1 MGHIRIGV
9 LPKTRKWK
17 QVIGLLNSKESST
30 SDIAGGTAKAAKDF
44 FIEKKF
50 DPSLAF
56 SYWLLTQITY
66 RAKQDDYI
74 SSLKKIDLDISKVKN
89 SFDFV
94 GIVANFSKNQIKK
107 RGESFPISDIAQLS
121 LREVL
126 TESIGEES
134 KSIFGTTLE
143 DIKDACHKYSSP
155 GQFSKLAR
163 LYFSKVFTRS
173 LRFLIDK
180 ESGNNVGIGK
190 KFEDV
195 FGLSDF
201 NSALE
206 AYCYQSAKIVEK
218 FAEGWYSK
226 RNWQGDISEKD
237 AQGFVAVAVDKFQ
250 AEIAQEN

>member
-17 QVIGLLNSKESST
+17 QVISLLNSKESST
-30 SDIAGGTAKAAKDF
+30 SEIAAETAKAAKDF
-44 FIEKKF
+44 FIQKRF

-74 SSLKKIDLDISKVKN
+74 SALRKIDLDISKVKN

-94 GIVANFSKNQIKK
+94 GQVANFSKNQIKE
-107 RGESFPISDIAQLS
+107 RGESFPISDIAQLA

-126 TESIGEES
+126 TESVGEVS
-134 KSIFGTTLE
+134 KSLFGTTLD
-143 DIKDACHKYSSP
+143 DIRGACRRYSSP

-163 LYFSKVFTRS
+163 LYFSKVFTRG
-173 LRFLIDK
+173 LKFLIDK
-180 ESGNNVGIGK
+180 ESANNVGIGE
-190 KFEDV
+190 KFENV
-195 FGLSDF
+195 FDLSDF
-201 NSALE
+201 NTALE

-250 AEIAQEN
+250 AEIAREN

>member
-17 QVIGLLNSKESST
+17 QVISLLNSKESST
-30 SDIAGGTAKAAKDF
+30 SDIAAEAAHAAREF
-44 FIEKKF
+44 LLEKKSA
-50 DPSLAF
+50 PSLAF

-66 RAKQDDYI
+66 RAKQDDFV
-74 SSLKKIDLDISKVKN
+74 SALQNIDLDISKVKN

-94 GIVANFSKNQIKK
+94 SQVGTFTRTQIKK
-107 RGESFPISDIAQLS
+107 RGESFPISDIAQLA

-126 TESIGEES
+126 IESIGEES
-134 KSIFGTTLE
+134 KSIFGTSLE
-143 DIKDACHKYSSP
+143 DIIRACRRYSSP

-163 LYFSKVFTRS
+163 LYFSKVFTRG

-180 ESGNNVGIGK
+180 ESANNVGIRN
-190 KFEDV
+190 KFESV
-195 FGLSDF
+195 FDLSDF
-201 NSALE
+201 NIALE

-226 RNWQGDISEKD
+226 RNWQGEISEND
-237 AQGFVAVAVDKFQ
+237 AQGFVAIAVDKFQ
-250 AEIAQEN
+250 AEIAREI